1 MPREDFVSPGHE
13 EFAYEDGPMP
23 IGEGQ
28 TISQPY
34 IVALM
39 IQGAELKRGDRLVE
53 QPDDAMRHS
62 RTHSG
67 DSQSDRS

>member
-1 MPREDFVSPGHE
+1 
-13 EFAYEDGPMP
+13 MP